1 MSPTGTGWEPAGGD
15 DIEDVEVGLVA
26 EDAEIGAAVEV
37 EVELVAEGVEIGVAV
52 ALDGAGED
60 MPVVEVGLEGE
71 IDLED
76 AEVELGDPQVLKVPF
91 ASLESTSAIWTN
103 VRWGCMK
110 SAKVALLGALLAAE
124 WRLCTGVKPS
134 SVSRAKLA
142 VSALPSIRLAPCA
155 LFGHLLC

>member
-15 DIEDVEVGLVA
+15 STEGLEVGVGIEEDVEDIGVGLVA
-26 EDAEIGAAVEV
+26 GDAEIEV
-37 EVELVAEGVEIGVAV
+37 EVKREG
-52 ALDGAGED
+52 DGED

-110 SAKVALLGALLAAE
+110 SAKVALLGALLAAA

-155 LFGHLLC
+155 LFGHLLG